1 VSVQKDQTVKGVLLA
16 FAAFAAYAWSDASV
30 KLIEGQLSPYQ
41 SSFLGAVFCLV
52 GLPFIMKNGDRWGD
66 IVRTTNRPLWLLRF
80 VAQAGGT
87 IGSVTAFTHL
97 SMAEAFALIFL
108 LPSFV
113 TIMSV
118 IFLKEQVGYRRW
130 AAVVIGFIG
139 VMVVLRPGF
148 RELSIGHLGAVFGG
162 LSGAISIVVFRAMGP
177 SEKNISL
184 YGAGVLGT
192 LIVCGAL
199 ALPGFQAPT
208 AMQWVWLAGYGLLA
222 ALAAILTMYAA
233 TYILDAGGH
242 HPHHRLRHADADP
255 RAGSRHATAA
265 CGWYGC
271 PGRGSD
277 GARGWRR
284 KTLAEAFDW
293 GRRSKRSHS
302 CARHRNQATARPR
315 REICVYLKESS
326 APKDLGA
333 LDSCDEHRNDGGKV
347 TMGLF
352 HPT

>member
-1 VSVQKDQTVKGVLLA
+1 MQKDQTLKGVLLA

-52 GLPFIMKNGDRWGD
+52 GLPFIIKKGDRWTD
-66 IVRTTNRPLWLLRF
+66 IFNTTNRPLWLLRF

-118 IFLKEQVGYRRW
+118 IFLKEKVGYRRW

-184 YGAGVLGT
+184 YCAGVLGT
-192 LIVCGAL
+192 IIVCGAL
-199 ALPGFQAPT
+199 AIPGFQAPT

-222 ALAAILTMYAA
+222 ALAAILVMYSATHVPASMIGPIQYSQMLWAVAFGYLVFGDGVDLPMLFGIILIVGSGLLTLMREKVRGTPLPPAVAPNAQAA
-233 TYILDAGGH
+233 AMI
-242 HPHHRLRHADADP
+242 
-255 RAGSRHATAA
+255 
-265 CGWYGC
+265 
-271 PGRGSD
+271 
-277 GARGWRR
+277 
-284 KTLAEAFDW
+284 
-293 GRRSKRSHS
+293 
-302 CARHRNQATARPR
+302 
-315 REICVYLKESS
+315 
-326 APKDLGA
+326 AP
-333 LDSCDEHRNDGGKV
+333 DGGEQK
-347 TMGLF
+347 
-352 HPT
+352 H

>member
-1 VSVQKDQTVKGVLLA
+1 MQKDQTLKGVLLA

-41 SSFLGAVFCLV
+41 SSFLGAVFCIV
-52 GLPFIMKNGDRWGD
+52 GLPFIMKAGDRWSD

-80 VAQAGGT
+80 IAQAGGT

-222 ALAAILTMYAA
+222 ALAAILVMYAA
-233 TYILDAGGH
+233 AYVPASMIGPIQYSQMLWAVAFGYLVFGDGIDAWMLAGIVLIIGSGMLTLVRERVRGT
-242 HPHHRLRHADADP
+242 PLPPAVGTDAQ
-255 RAGSRHATAA
+255 AA
-265 CGWYGC
+265 AVIA
-271 PGRGSD
+271 PED
-277 GARGWRR
+277 GEQR
-284 KTLAEAFDW
+284 
-293 GRRSKRSHS
+293 
-302 CARHRNQATARPR
+302 
-315 REICVYLKESS
+315 
-326 APKDLGA
+326 
-333 LDSCDEHRNDGGKV
+333 
-347 TMGLF
+347 
-352 HPT
+352 